1 MSSLSRVD
9 VRRSASLE
17 SARVGPP
24 TRRTLS
30 RGWLFALLTLVC
42 VTIAVAYVGWSVV
55 GHDSAERAAVSG
67 PVPTGADEPHVALVA
82 GGPGTV
88 LFQNTI
94 AGEFAGRVAMVPLG
108 GREWPRNMAPLGCM
122 RVHYAADRGLCLA
135 EDGGTFSLEGGIFS
149 TH

>member
-1 MSSLSRVD
+1 MSSLLRVD
-9 VRRSASLE
+9 FRRPGSPRAAGADS
-17 SARVGPP
+17 P

-30 RGWLFALLTLVC
+30 RGWLFALFAVVC
-42 VTIAVAYVGWSVV
+42 VVISVAYVAWSIVRPGSV
-55 GHDSAERAAVSG
+55 ERLAVSG
-67 PVPTGADEPHVALVA
+67 PVVTGADEPGVALVA

-122 RVHYAADRGLCLA
+122 RVHFAADRGIHQIGRASCR
-135 EDGGTFSLEGGIFS
+135 ERV
-149 TH
+149 